1 MNPVSWHTRDPP
13 DPMLIGNPVGMFAR
27 SLAILVMGILSDSEL
42 GSQWPF
48 LWRYLPVFRI
58 FSTPYCTSSKPAV
71 SGSRALLP
79 SHLFK
84 ASSTFTYIFNYP
96 QIKKLKQLQTY
107 LPKAATC
114 VLAVLTCHLSFKI
127 EA

>member
-1 MNPVSWHTRDPP
+1 MNLVSQHTRDPP
-13 DPMLIGNPVGMFAR
+13 DPMLTGNPIGTFSH
-27 SLAILVMGILSDSEL
+27 SLAILVMGIFSNSEL

-48 LWRYLPVFRI
+48 LWRYFLVFRI

-84 ASSTFTYIFNYP
+84 ASSTFSYVFNYP
-96 QIKKLKQLQTY
+96 QIKK
-107 LPKAATC
+107 PKAA
-114 VLAVLTCHLSFKI
+114 ANASPLSGNLCPLCPNPPSWF
-127 EA
+127 